1 MKDKLAGIVEDALSK
16 IEKSEKLD
24 VLNDIRVSY
33 LGKKGELTSVLK
45 SMKDVLPEDRPKV
58 GQMVNDARSTIE
70 KKLEEKKTA
79 FEKRIR
85 EEKIKS
91 ETIDVTLP
99 GKKPHMGHRHPNSI
113 ALDDV
118 ERIFTG
124 MGYEVVEGPEVEYDY
139 YNFEALNIPDNHPC
153 LLYTSDAADD

>member
-1 MKDKLAGIVEDALSK
+1 MKEKLKKIMDDAIAQ
-16 IEKSEKLD
+16 IEKSEQLDKL
-24 VLNDIRVSY
+24 NEIKVSF

-45 SMKDVLPEDRPKV
+45 AMKEVAPEDRPKV

-70 KKLEEKKTA
+70 GVLEEKKVA
-79 FEKRIR
+79 FEKKAR

-99 GKKPHMGHRHPNSI
+99 GKKASIGHRHPNTV

-118 ERIFTG
+118 ERIFIS
-124 MGYEVVEGPEVEYDY
+124 MGYEVVEGPEVEFDY
-139 YNFEALNIPDNHPC
+139 YR
-153 LLYTSDAADD
+153 

>member
-70 KKLEEKKTA
+70 KKLEEKKQSN
-79 FEKRIR
+79 RIV
-85 EEKIKS
+85 K
-91 ETIDVTLP
+91 LL
-99 GKKPHMGHRHPNSI
+99 KKVI
-113 ALDDV
+113 
-118 ERIFTG
+118 
-124 MGYEVVEGPEVEYDY
+124 
-139 YNFEALNIPDNHPC
+139 
-153 LLYTSDAADD
+153 

>member
-91 ETIDVTLP
+91 KTINVALP

-124 MGYEVVEGPEVEYDY
+124 MGYEVVEDG
-139 YNFEALNIPDNHPC
+139 
-153 LLYTSDAADD
+153 S